1 MEILDI
7 VDEEGKPTGS
17 MISREEAHRKGILHR
32 TAHVWI
38 VRKKDD
44 AYDVLLQKRSI
55 EKESFPGMYDTS
67 SAGHIPAGC
76 EPITSALRELK
87 EELGIE
93 AGESDLKYIGQF
105 RIQYEKQFHGHI
117 FKDNEV
123 TSVYLYDKDVDI
135 SSLQLQNEEVE
146 EVSWFALDEVYTEI
160 QHDRSRFCVPL
171 KGISLLKNAIEKQS
185 QEDPDK
191 DNIIPEEEN
200 ENHQL

>member
-7 VDEEGKPTGS
+7 VDETGKPTGS
-17 MISREEAHRKGILHR
+17 TVSREEAHREGIRHR

-38 VRKKDD
+38 VRKKEDED
-44 AYDVLLQKRSI
+44 EVLLQKRSI

-105 RIQYEKQFHGHI
+105 RIQYEKEFHGNI
-117 FKDNEV
+117 FRDNEV
-123 TSVYLYDKDVDI
+123 TSVYLYDKEVDI
-135 SSLQLQNEEVE
+135 SSLQLQKEEVE
-146 EVSWFALDEVYTEI
+146 EVSWFPLKEVYEEI
-160 QHDRSRFCVPL
+160 QHDRSRFCVPSE
-171 KGISLLKNAIEKQS
+171 GIGLLKDALEKYRQG
-185 QEDPDK
+185 DPEQNK
-191 DNIIPEEEN
+191 KIEEEWK
-200 ENHQL
+200 